1 VSGTTESTTGE
12 VSLRPVTK
20 ETARAIMALKVA
32 PGQDRFVAPN
42 AVSIAQAY
50 FDREIA
56 WFRGVYAGDEPV
68 GFVMLED
75 DPAKGSYYLWR
86 FMIDAR
92 HQRGGIGRRAI
103 DLVIAHVRTRP
114 GATELKTSVV
124 PGEGSPGPFY
134 EKLGFA
140 YTGEVD
146 DGELVMRLGLAPES
160 KESAR

>member
-1 VSGTTESTTGE
+1 MSETTENTTGE
-12 VSLRPVTK
+12 VTLRPVTK
-20 ETARAIMALKVA
+20 ETARSIMALEVA
-32 PGQDRFVAPN
+32 PGQGRFVAPN

-50 FDREIA
+50 FERDVA
-56 WFRGVYAGDEPV
+56 WFRAVYAGDEPV

-75 DPAKGSYYLWR
+75 DPARGSYYLWR

-103 DLVIAHVRTRP
+103 ELIIAHVRTRP
-114 GATELKTSVV
+114 AATGLTTSVV

-146 DGELVMRLGLAPES
+146 DGELVMRLEFAP
-160 KESAR
+160 KAAAG